1 MRRFSSGA
9 TIWLCLA
16 IMIIPASPLLAQRGG
31 GPGGGGARAS
41 GGGAAVATARRD
53 ERSHVISVAGRLE
66 PRSRVVHSIPSAGF
80 VADVLVREG
89 EAVAAGDTL
98 LTVRR
103 RDDVL
108 ELYQPVPLTARVS
121 GRVAGIHV
129 DPAAEVQ
136 TGDAAVVILGAD
148 GYVIEAL
155 VTDKDAFRVALG
167 QTVSGRTPDGTGV
180 TATLL
185 ARSQEP
191 DYATGLFAITFA
203 VPATRSVRLGEF
215 VLIDLPLDRVEGVFV
230 PRDAIVRRFGRDTVW
245 VVTAEDGLESRLVE
259 IGDTFDEEIHIR
271 EGLVPGERYL
281 PAPTGR
287 EREGAPVVQGNE

>member
-1 MRRFSSGA
+1 MRRSSLAAA
-9 TIWLCLA
+9 TWLLV
-16 IMIIPASPLLAQRGG
+16 ILMFNLGHPVVAQRGG
-31 GPGGGGARAS
+31 GPVGGRAGESGGAS
-41 GGGAAVATARRD
+41 MIATAST
-53 ERSHVISVAGRLE
+53 EQRSHVISVAGRLE

-80 VADVLVREG
+80 VADILVREG
-89 EAVAAGDTL
+89 ETVATGDTL

-108 ELYQPVPLTARVS
+108 ELYQPVPLAARVS
-121 GRVAGIHV
+121 GRVAGITV

-136 TGDAAVVILGAD
+136 AGESAVVILGSD
-148 GYVIEAL
+148 GFVIEAL

-167 QTVSGRTPDGTGV
+167 QTVSGRTPDGTAV

-185 ARSQEP
+185 SRSQEP
-191 DYATGLFAITFA
+191 DYETGLFSITFA
-203 VPATRSVRLGEF
+203 VPATQRVRLGEF

-245 VVTAEDGLESRLVE
+245 VVTAEDLLESRVVE
-259 IGDTFDEEIHIR
+259 IGDTFDDEIHLPA
-271 EGLVPGERYL
+271 GLAPGERYL

-287 EREGAPVVQGNE
+287 ERDGAPVAAGDA

>member
-1 MRRFSSGA
+1 MRRVSPGVY
-9 TIWLCLA
+9 ICLLLA
-16 IMIIPASPLLAQRGG
+16 MSVIVPLPVPAQRGG
-31 GPGGGGARAS
+31 GPGGGRPAPPD
-41 GGGAAVATARRD
+41 GGATIVTAREE

-80 VADVLVREG
+80 VADVRVREG
-89 EAVAAGDTL
+89 QNVADGDIL

-108 ELYQPVPLTARVS
+108 ELYQPVPLPARVS
-121 GRVAGIHV
+121 GRVAGISV

-136 TGDAAVVILGAD
+136 AGQAAVVILGSD

-167 QTVSGRTPDGTGV
+167 QTVTGRTPDGTSV

-185 ARSQEP
+185 SRSQEP
-191 DYATGLFAITFA
+191 DYATGLFSIIFA
-203 VPATRSVRLGEF
+203 VPATGRVRLGEF
-215 VLIDLPLDRVEGVFV
+215 VLIELPLDRVEGVFV
-230 PRDAIVRRFGRDTVW
+230 SRDAVVRRFGRDTIW
-245 VVTAEDGLESRLVE
+245 VVGGEENLESRGVE
-259 IGDTFDEEIHIR
+259 IGDTFEDEIQIR
-271 EGLVPGERYL
+271 EGLAPGERYL

-287 EREGAPVVQGNE
+287 EREGAPVVPGDG